1 MMRIEQYLKRVRATL
16 LRKQL
21 LKFFLW
27 AIMLV
32 SIALFVMIQLESI
45 FYFHPK
51 IKILFILGLLGC
63 VFVLTISETVYLWR
77 AKKNNIYQYKIDNIA
92 KNLGSKIYKG
102 KGDLVLNALQLE
114 MGSRDTES
122 VALADSY
129 IKGINEKL
137 KSINLKEHYNDN
149 KVNKLK
155 LILLSSW
162 MVILVVFF
170 LKYETS
176 ANSFFRLANSDKVF
190 FAPKPFTL
198 LSMSGDIHIIGGDSV
213 DIYIQA
219 YPSAPDTLALNLVP
233 SQVSTQKRD
242 SLALNFFA
250 TPIEDGVFHFKIP
263 ELYQD
268 YSYQAIVRAKYF
280 WEAWKTVTTEPEMIY
295 VTDRPSF
302 EKFSLTTIPPKYSK
316 LKKETQ
322 EGNVAM
328 VEGLKGSTIQIDLTS
343 NRMLKSS
350 YMNINDERLKMSS
363 RYNIAS
369 GYFKLME
376 EGQFTVNIVDKR
388 GITNKDPIP
397 YKINTIPDYDPNIS
411 IIKPPPVIE
420 LGNDQTIPIHL
431 EVSDDFGFT
440 NLQLAYE
447 IQRPAYLKA
456 DPYVAMFNI
465 NELNL
470 DSLNQQI
477 IKYWDLTDLM
487 LMPDDE
493 VHFHFELTDN
503 DDVSG
508 PKKTIS
514 NTFIARVPSLADLY
528 EDIEESENNI
538 IEDIITELDDI
549 EDLKEAIR
557 DTELKMLKS
566 NEIDWDE
573 KQSLKNSIDESKKEI
588 EKLEK
593 LSDALEAITEQAEKH
608 KLLSPSML
616 EKFKELSELVNDIM
630 PKEMMNNINDLEMA
644 LENLDMDSIQDAL
657 NQLSEDMAKI
667 EEDLDRYLEIF
678 KRFKAEQK
686 LDEIQTR
693 MQKLNEQQNAL
704 NNEITQSDKNSES
717 MGKLAQEEQR
727 NLDEFENLLSLLED
741 ASELIEPFNQISSN
755 ELSNLSQS
763 DLSEEIGDNLNDA
776 IQSLSSQNRDQ
787 AMSHSKEA
795 SMNMNMMMQQMMDIK
810 QSFSQQSISEM
821 LEKFQ
826 DLLQNMLYL
835 SSQEEQ
841 LRNDTKLASR
851 NSPRLREFAQRQQ
864 ILQDQLGS
872 ITRKMLDLSNETF
885 AITPDIGRGIGKAN
899 SNMEEA
905 KSNLTDRNLNQAEK
919 NHDHAMEGLNE
930 AALALFNSMQNM
942 QKSGSASG
950 FQQFLEMMQQMSGQ
964 QQGINQKGMQ
974 LSLGQMAAAA
984 QQQMMQ
990 QMLNE
995 QKGIRKSLEQLMK
1008 EMQQTGQNSMG
1019 DLSGIKNEMDDV
1031 IKDLQDKRY
1040 NRKTQER
1047 QQRILSRMLDSQT
1060 SMTQRGK
1067 KDERKST
1074 SAKGDL
1080 VFLGPGGLPIDLGQR
1095 ENLAIQ
1101 ALNKS
1106 MKAGYSKDNQM
1117 MIKRYFNSLS
1127 QIPSG
1132 KAEEENEEK

>member
-1 MMRIEQYLKRVRATL
+1 M
-16 LRKQL
+16 
-21 LKFFLW
+21 
-27 AIMLV
+27 
-32 SIALFVMIQLESI
+32 
-45 FYFHPK
+45 
-51 IKILFILGLLGC
+51 
-63 VFVLTISETVYLWR
+63 
-77 AKKNNIYQYKIDNIA
+77 
-92 KNLGSKIYKG
+92 
-102 KGDLVLNALQLE
+102 
-114 MGSRDTES
+114 
-122 VALADSY
+122 
-129 IKGINEKL
+129 
-137 KSINLKEHYNDN
+137 
-149 KVNKLK
+149 
-155 LILLSSW
+155 
-162 MVILVVFF
+162 
-170 LKYETS
+170 
-176 ANSFFRLANSDKVF
+176 
-190 FAPKPFTL
+190 
-198 LSMSGDIHIIGGDSV
+198 
-213 DIYIQA
+213 
-219 YPSAPDTLALNLVP
+219 
-233 SQVSTQKRD
+233 
-242 SLALNFFA
+242 
-250 TPIEDGVFHFKIP
+250 
-263 ELYQD
+263 
-268 YSYQAIVRAKYF
+268 
-280 WEAWKTVTTEPEMIY
+280 
-295 VTDRPSF
+295 
-302 EKFSLTTIPPKYSK
+302 
-316 LKKETQ
+316 
-322 EGNVAM
+322 
-328 VEGLKGSTIQIDLTS
+328 
-343 NRMLKSS
+343 
-350 YMNINDERLKMSS
+350 
-363 RYNIAS
+363 
-369 GYFKLME
+369 
-376 EGQFTVNIVDKR
+376 
-388 GITNKDPIP
+388 
-397 YKINTIPDYDPNIS
+397 
-411 IIKPPPVIE
+411 
-420 LGNDQTIPIHL
+420 
-431 EVSDDFGFT
+431 
-440 NLQLAYE
+440 
-447 IQRPAYLKA
+447 
-456 DPYVAMFNI
+456 
-465 NELNL
+465 
-470 DSLNQQI
+470 
-477 IKYWDLTDLM
+477 
-487 LMPDDE
+487 
-493 VHFHFELTDN
+493 
-503 DDVSG
+503 
-508 PKKTIS
+508 
-514 NTFIARVPSLADLY
+514 
-528 EDIEESENNI
+528 
-538 IEDIITELDDI
+538 
-549 EDLKEAIR
+549 
-557 DTELKMLKS
+557 
-566 NEIDWDE
+566 
-573 KQSLKNSIDESKKEI
+573 
-588 EKLEK
+588 
-593 LSDALEAITEQAEKH
+593 
-608 KLLSPSML
+608 
-616 EKFKELSELVNDIM
+616 
-630 PKEMMNNINDLEMA
+630 
-644 LENLDMDSIQDAL
+644 
-657 NQLSEDMAKI
+657 
-667 EEDLDRYLEIF
+667 
-678 KRFKAEQK
+678 
-686 LDEIQTR
+686 
-693 MQKLNEQQNAL
+693 
-704 NNEITQSDKNSES
+704 
-717 MGKLAQEEQR
+717 
-727 NLDEFENLLSLLED
+727 DEFENLLSLLED

-763 DLSEEIGDNLNDA
+763 DLSEEIGENLNDA

-919 NHDHAMEGLNE
+919 NHDYAMEGLNE

-1074 SAKGDL
+1074 SAKGNL